1 MDKKKYGTTFLLL
14 FISFTSIVAQNY
26 NLDVQNATV
35 NFGEI
40 KQEAYVTEFNFSFDK
55 LKKEWWKYVKKKA
68 LIDNKGSHYENKI
81 LAKNIQ
87 SATDIVFLAL
97 VEDRNKDNPTLNLS
111 LKKDNLSDQ
120 NIKRYNQYLKD
131 LMIDFKVGVYSS
143 VMEKRIEGH
152 EKKSKKVS
160 SKLGKLER
168 SNAKME
174 ASKNKKN
181 ANPEIIARK
190 ISANNMAIEKL
201 RVELFAFQKKIEA
214 LKNDLMKIK

>member
-1 MDKKKYGTTFLLL
+1 MHKKKYGATFLLL
-14 FISFTSIVAQNY
+14 VISFTSIVAQHY

-40 KQEAYVTEFNFSFDK
+40 KQEAFVTEFNLSFDK

-68 LIDNKGSHYENKI
+68 LLDNKGSHYENKI

-87 SATDIVFLAL
+87 SATDIIFLSL
-97 VEDRNKDNPTLNLS
+97 VHDRNKDHPTLNIS
-111 LKKDNLSDQ
+111 LKKDNLSEQ
-120 NIKRYNQYLKD
+120 NIKRYNQYLEY
-131 LMIDFKVGVYSS
+131 LMIDFKVGIYSS
-143 VMEKRIEGH
+143 VMEKRIEDH

-160 SKLGKLER
+160 AKLGKLER
-168 SNAKME
+168 TNAKLE

-181 ANPEIIARK
+181 ANPEVIVSK
-190 ISANNMAIEKL
+190 ISTNNMAIEKL
-201 RVELFAFQKKIEA
+201 RVELFAHQKKIEV